1 MCSMNPDSY
10 CDCSNFPEHLLCVRH
25 DAESWKCLV
34 MFSPSQRSY
43 ERRAAPILQGRLVRL
58 RGLRGR
64 AAKQWGCHPLTAE
77 SPADVP
83 GSEAGK
89 YHGGL
94 SHSPERC
101 IPALQSPGRG
111 HLPNPAHSGSTPSP
125 PAAPS
130 RSSSVTSCWLPRAP
144 TALLPPSTSRQIKQT
159 CTS

>member
-1 MCSMNPDSY
+1 MCSVNPDSY
-10 CDCSNFPEHLLCVRH
+10 CDCSHFPEHLLCVRH

-58 RGLRGR
+58 RGPRGR
-64 AAKQWGCHPLTAE
+64 ADKQWGCHPLTAE

-101 IPALQSPGRG
+101 IPALQSPGAIY
-111 HLPNPAHSGSTPSP
+111 PTPPTQAPAP

-130 RSSSVTSCWLPRAP
+130 AP
-144 TALLPPSTSRQIKQT
+144 PV
-159 CTS
+159 